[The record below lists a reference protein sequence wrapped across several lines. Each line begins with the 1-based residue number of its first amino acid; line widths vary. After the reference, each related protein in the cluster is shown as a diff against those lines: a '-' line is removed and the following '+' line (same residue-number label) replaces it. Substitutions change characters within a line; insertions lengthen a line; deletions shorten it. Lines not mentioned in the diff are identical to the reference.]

1 MTASVED
8 SSIDV
13 VRTVFLKLLGKFGV
27 SEGLDVKII
36 KRGSPPLG
44 GGEVIFT
51 CPVLSSLSNVD
62 LSDAG
67 RIKKIRGIAAV
78 TRISPQTSNRLVE
91 SCRALLNTFI
101 PDIYIYA
108 DVYKG
113 EEAGLSPGFSISLVA
128 ESTTG
133 GLVHADCIGEA
144 GSTPEDVGKKA
155 SKVLLAEISK
165 GGFTSFKST
174 WILLI
179 LMSLTVDNLNRA
191 VFGGVC
197 EMDFALIDEIKSF
210 LGVSFKLKRPS
221 PEGPFF
227 VSCIG
232 SGYINFN
239 QRMH

>member
-1 MTASVED
+1 M
-8 SSIDV
+8 
-13 VRTVFLKLLGKFGV
+13 RLVFLKLLSQFGV
-27 SEGLDVKII
+27 ADGLELKIV

-44 GGEVIFT
+44 GGEVHFS
-51 CPVLSSLSNVD
+51 CPILTSFSNVD
-62 LSDAG
+62 LCDSG
-67 RIKKIRGIAAV
+67 RIKRIRGIAAV

-113 EEAGLSPGFSISLVA
+113 DEAGLSPGFGISLVG

-133 GLVHADCIGEA
+133 ALIHSDYIGEA
-144 GSTPEDVGKKA
+144 GGTPEAVGKKTA
-155 SKVLLAEISK
+155 KALLSEIAK
-165 GGFTSFKST
+165 GGFFSFSSN
-174 WILLI
+174 WFMLL

-191 VFGGVC
+191 SFGSLS
-197 EMDFALIDEIKSF
+197 EADYSLMEDIKAV
-210 LGVSFKLKRPS
+210 LGVSFKIKRPS
-221 PEGPFF
+221 ADGPFF
-227 VSCIG
+227 LSCIG

>member
-1 MTASVED
+1 MTASSDD

-13 VRTVFLKLLGKFGV
+13 IRTVFLKILAKFGV
-27 SEGLDVKII
+27 SDGLDLKIV

-44 GGEVIFT
+44 GGEVQFT
-51 CPVLSSLSNVD
+51 CPVLTSLSGVD
-62 LSDAG
+62 LIDSG
-67 RIKKIRGIAAV
+67 RIKKIRGLAAV

-113 EEAGLSPGFSISLVA
+113 DEAGLSPGFGVSLIG

-133 GLVHADCIGEA
+133 ALLHADCIGEA
-144 GSTPEDVGKKA
+144 GSTPEAVGKRTAKA
-155 SKVLLAEISK
+155 LLAEIAN
-165 GGFTSFKST
+165 GGFFSSSINWFV
-174 WILLI
+174 LVA
-179 LMSLTVDNLNRA
+179 MSLTVDNLNR
-191 VFGGVC
+191 VSFGAINEVDYSV
-197 EMDFALIDEIKSF
+197 MDAIKSF
-210 LGVSFKLKRPS
+210 LGVSFQLKKLS
-221 PEGPFF
+221 SDGPFF
-227 VSCIG
+227 ISCVG